1 MVMQKPYPKEV
12 WLNGQWLPHD
22 QATVSVFDRGF
33 MLGDGV
39 YEVIPCYNNRPFTL
53 QEHLQRLQSGLR
65 ETAIAFDALSLQDH
79 VAEAI
84 DNAALPDGD
93 GAVYMQI
100 TRGAAPRAHRFPAQ
114 STPTVLI
121 YAFPLTMKGFR
132 LRMATT
138 VISEDIRW
146 HRCDI
151 KSISL
156 IANVRANE
164 DAHSQGA
171 DENIFHRNGL
181 MTEGSHTSL
190 FLVRDGVVYT
200 HPETP
205 LILPGITRRVVIDLC
220 HELEIPVRE
229 KAVPV
234 KELAQMDEV
243 FLTGTTAQVLAVGT
257 IRNGMAACTPGD
269 QAGPV
274 TRRIQDAFLRRIQEQ
289 TGRSLL

>member
-1 MVMQKPYPKEV
+1 
-12 WLNGQWLPHD
+12 
-22 QATVSVFDRGF
+22 
-33 MLGDGV
+33 
-39 YEVIPCYNNRPFTL
+39 
-53 QEHLQRLQSGLR
+53 
-65 ETAIAFDALSLQDH
+65 
-79 VAEAI
+79 
-84 DNAALPDGD
+84 
-93 GAVYMQI
+93 
-100 TRGAAPRAHRFPAQ
+100 
-114 STPTVLI
+114 VLI

-132 LRMATT
+132 LRMAIT
-138 VISEDIRW
+138 VVSEDIRW

-205 LILPGITRRVVIDLC
+205 LILPGITRRIVIDLC

-234 KELAQMDEV
+234 EELAQMDEV

-269 QAGPV
+269 QATPV
-274 TRRIQDAFLRRIQEQ
+274 TRRIQDAFLRRVQEQ